1 MRSLPPVSGDIGA
14 PPYNIIGNPEL
25 DYYIASDDSLAKG
38 CVGQGYG
45 LIDAHVGFDNIPTY
59 TCISPV
65 QMKAVF
71 PKLITLHQRLPMN
84 GVALVSLVAGQY
96 VSLARLSAI

>member
-1 MRSLPPVSGDIGA
+1 MFSDTYTPADNSWFHALTTGMNNMRSLPPVSGDIEA
-14 PPYNIIGNPEL
+14 PHYNIIGNPEL

-59 TCISPV
+59 TLTNP
-65 QMKAVF
+65 
-71 PKLITLHQRLPMN
+71 LI
-84 GVALVSLVAGQY
+84 
-96 VSLARLSAI
+96 